1 MIPVK
6 NVLAWYTRLLAW
18 GGGALW
24 LTVVAGDRGWLD
36 HPWIVLILVLAVVGL
51 RAGQIPLSK
60 YSYLTQIGVPVLA
73 GAVTAGPTLV
83 VLTLGVGVFAA
94 DGVILKKPTWVA
106 LINSGREVLAF
117 VAAFGAYAFVLQLTG
132 SSGVSIEYLPAAM
145 ALAGMYFFA
154 ARSLFYFTLL
164 IRGKLEHDERL
175 MLLRYEIL
183 AYLLTIIAVVIA
195 VGAVMTLAPAG
206 WAAVLMVLAVLGLLT
221 KRILEEAIAAE
232 ELNKIHLRERV
243 ITSNV
248 TLADTFRQM
257 EELAHRVLD
266 WSDFRVYRVRGE
278 LFEPIY
284 RGTHGRV
291 GRGQPPADGP
301 ALRLQAVRERRPV
314 VVEDARRDRRILAP
328 DEHALSMM
336 YVPLRFGDETVGVL
350 ELDHHKNREYGPKEM
365 AAASTFASQLA
376 TAMHIA
382 DLRAPLVETVERIGI
397 QVRALAETTERLRSA
412 ASAAAAAAQNIRTG
426 AGEQERFVAGGQE
439 ASAALASAAAG
450 VATDGADVARVAH
463 EAGEVA
469 ASNRDVIRDAISRL
483 VELKRFVADSSD
495 QVSGAEPDLGAPG
508 RLHRYHPGDRRSHQ
522 PDLAQR
528 RNRGGP
534 GRPAGQG
541 LRRGGRRGPAAGD
554 PERPGL
560 ARSLDAGRHHPGPGG
575 GHRLPHEPGTG
586 RGERGR
592 EPERRRRTRPR
603 RHRAL
608 GPRGH
613 RPGPPHR
620 GRGPGPG
627 AGGGPAD
634 RSDGQHRR
642 RQLAGAR
649 RIERDGGARRRGR
662 GRPRRARACDDRAA
676 GRGRPAAG
684 NRPALRFRR
693 PVSLLERVYVAARQ
707 QPGRPGGLPRAGP
720 RRDRQDTP
728 HDPARRLVGRGDR
741 ARRRAAPARLSQP
754 DRRGRDRA
762 RPHRFLKALQKIE
775 DAEGRVRVE
784 RWGPRTLDLD
794 IVRFGTRR
802 LRDPDLVIPHPELP
816 RREFWQ
822 REIAEVEAR
831 LAEQAR

>member
-1 MIPVK
+1 MISVR

-24 LTVVAGDRGWLD
+24 LTVVAGNQSWLD
-36 HPWIVLILVLAVVGL
+36 HPWVVVILVLAVVGL

-73 GAVTAGPTLV
+73 GALTAGPTMV
-83 VLTLGVGVFAA
+83 VLALGIGVFAA

-106 LINSGREVLAF
+106 WINSGREVLAF
-117 VAAFGAYAFVLQLTG
+117 IAAFGAYAFVLHLTG

-266 WSDFRVYRVRGE
+266 WSDFRIYRVRGE
-278 LFEPIY
+278 VFEAIY

-336 YVPLRFGDETVGVL
+336 YVPLRFGDDTVGVL
-350 ELDHHKNREYGPKEM
+350 ELDHHKNREYGPKAV

-382 DLRAPLVETVERIGI
+382 DLRAPLVETVERISL
-397 QVRALAETTERLRSA
+397 QVRSLAETTERLRSS
-412 ASAAAAAAQNIRTG
+412 ASAAAVAAQNIRTG

-469 ASNRDVIRDAISRL
+469 ASNRDVIRDAIGRL
-483 VELKRFVADSSD
+483 VELKRFVAESSA
-495 QVSGAEPDLGAPG
+495 QVAELNRVSERLVGFIGTIREIADLTNLISLNAAIEAA
-508 RLHRYHPGDRRSHQ
+508 R
-522 PDLAQR
+522 
-528 RNRGGP
+528 
-534 GRPAGQG
+534 AGQQG
-541 LRRGGRRGPAAGD
+541 KGFGVVAA
-554 PERPGL
+554 EV
-560 ARSLDAGRHHPGPGG
+560 
-575 GHRLPHEPGTG
+575 
-586 RGERGR
+586 
-592 EPERRRRTRPR
+592 
-603 RHRAL
+603 
-608 GPRGH
+608 
-613 RPGPPHR
+613 
-620 GRGPGPG
+620 
-627 AGGGPAD
+627 
-634 RSDGQHRR
+634 
-642 RQLAGAR
+642 RQLATQSAQASREASTLVATIQDQVASIGSHMN
-649 RIERDGGARRRGR
+649 RGQDAVS
-662 GRPRRARACDDRAA
+662 GVESLSADAARALDDIVQSAH
-676 GRGRPAAG
+676 G
-684 NRPALRFRR
+684 
-693 PVSLLERVYVAARQ
+693 V
-707 QPGRPGGLPRAGP
+707 
-720 RRDRQDTP
+720 T
-728 HDPARRLVGRGDR
+728 DR
-741 ARRRAAPARLSQP
+741 ARRIAAAAQVQEQAVGRLTGQMASIAAVSSRALGESNVMAE
-754 DRRGRDRA
+754 RA
-762 RPHRFLKALQKIE
+762 
-775 DAEGRVRVE
+775 
-784 RWGPRTLDLD
+784 
-794 IVRFGTRR
+794 
-802 LRDPDLVIPHPELP
+802 
-816 RREFWQ
+816 
-822 REIAEVEAR
+822 VEAAGGHAELEHAMTELQGVADR
-831 LAEQAR
+831 LQGIARHFASGDL

>member
-1 MIPVK
+1 MISVK

-24 LTVVAGDRGWLD
+24 LTVVAGDRSWLD
-36 HPWIVLILVLAVVGL
+36 HPWVVLILVVAVVGL

-73 GAVTAGPTLV
+73 GAVTAGPTMV
-83 VLTLGVGVFAA
+83 VLALGVGVFAA
-94 DGVILKKPTWVA
+94 DAAILRKPTWVA
-106 LINSGREVLAF
+106 WINSGREVLAF
-117 VAAFGAYAFVLQLTG
+117 IAAFGAYAFVLQLTG
-132 SSGVSIEYLPAAM
+132 STGVSIEYLPAAM

-266 WSDFRVYRVRGE
+266 WSDFRIYRVRGE
-278 LFEPIY
+278 VFEPIY

-301 ALRLQAVRERRPV
+301 ALRLQAVSERRPV

-328 DEHALSMM
+328 DPHALSMM

-350 ELDHHKNREYGPKEM
+350 ELDHHKNNEYGTKEL

-397 QVRALAETTERLRSA
+397 QVRALAETTERLRSS
-412 ASAAAAAAQNIRTG
+412 ASAAAVAAQNIRTG

-469 ASNRDVIRDAISRL
+469 ASNRDVIRDAIGRL
-483 VELKRFVADSSD
+483 VELKRFVADSSA
-495 QVSGAEPDLGAPG
+495 QVTELSRISERLVGFIGTIREIADLTNLISLNAAIEAA
-508 RLHRYHPGDRRSHQ
+508 R
-522 PDLAQR
+522 
-528 RNRGGP
+528 
-534 GRPAGQG
+534 AGQQG
-541 LRRGGRRGPAAGD
+541 KGFGVVAA
-554 PERPGL
+554 EV
-560 ARSLDAGRHHPGPGG
+560 
-575 GHRLPHEPGTG
+575 
-586 RGERGR
+586 
-592 EPERRRRTRPR
+592 
-603 RHRAL
+603 
-608 GPRGH
+608 
-613 RPGPPHR
+613 
-620 GRGPGPG
+620 
-627 AGGGPAD
+627 
-634 RSDGQHRR
+634 
-642 RQLAGAR
+642 RQLASQSAQASREASTLVATIQDQVAG
-649 RIERDGGARRRGR
+649 IGSHMNRGQDAVS
-662 GRPRRARACDDRAA
+662 GVESLSADAARALDDIVRSAH
-676 GRGRPAAG
+676 G
-684 NRPALRFRR
+684 
-693 PVSLLERVYVAARQ
+693 V
-707 QPGRPGGLPRAGP
+707 
-720 RRDRQDTP
+720 T
-728 HDPARRLVGRGDR
+728 DR
-741 ARRRAAPARLSQP
+741 ARRIAAAAQVQEQAVGRLTGQMASIAAVSSRALGESNVMAE
-754 DRRGRDRA
+754 RA
-762 RPHRFLKALQKIE
+762 
-775 DAEGRVRVE
+775 
-784 RWGPRTLDLD
+784 
-794 IVRFGTRR
+794 
-802 LRDPDLVIPHPELP
+802 
-816 RREFWQ
+816 
-822 REIAEVEAR
+822 VEAAGGHAELEHAMTELQGVADR
-831 LAEQAR
+831 LQGIARHFASGDL

>member
-469 ASNRDVIRDAISRL
+469 ASNRDVIRVAISRL
-483 VELKRFVADSSD
+483 VELKRFVAESSD
-495 QVSGAEPDLGAPG
+495 QVTELNRISERLVGFIGTIREIADLTNLISLNAAIEAA
-508 RLHRYHPGDRRSHQ
+508 R
-522 PDLAQR
+522 
-528 RNRGGP
+528 
-534 GRPAGQG
+534 AGQQG
-541 LRRGGRRGPAAGD
+541 KGFGVVAA
-554 PERPGL
+554 EV
-560 ARSLDAGRHHPGPGG
+560 
-575 GHRLPHEPGTG
+575 
-586 RGERGR
+586 
-592 EPERRRRTRPR
+592 
-603 RHRAL
+603 
-608 GPRGH
+608 
-613 RPGPPHR
+613 
-620 GRGPGPG
+620 
-627 AGGGPAD
+627 
-634 RSDGQHRR
+634 
-642 RQLAGAR
+642 RQLATQSAQASREASTLVATIQDQVAG
-649 RIERDGGARRRGR
+649 IGSHMNRGQDAVS
-662 GRPRRARACDDRAA
+662 GVESLSADAARALDDIVRSAH
-676 GRGRPAAG
+676 G
-684 NRPALRFRR
+684 
-693 PVSLLERVYVAARQ
+693 V
-707 QPGRPGGLPRAGP
+707 
-720 RRDRQDTP
+720 T
-728 HDPARRLVGRGDR
+728 DR
-741 ARRRAAPARLSQP
+741 ARRIAAAAQVQEQAVGRLTGQMASIAAVSSRALGESNVMAE
-754 DRRGRDRA
+754 RA
-762 RPHRFLKALQKIE
+762 
-775 DAEGRVRVE
+775 
-784 RWGPRTLDLD
+784 
-794 IVRFGTRR
+794 
-802 LRDPDLVIPHPELP
+802 
-816 RREFWQ
+816 
-822 REIAEVEAR
+822 VEAAGGHAELEHAMTELRGVADR
-831 LAEQAR
+831 LQGIARHFASGDL